1 MCGITGYLSKN
12 NNLSHDHLSHA
23 IENMTQSLA
32 HRGPDNR
39 GVWVDANDQICLGH
53 SRLAIIDLSA
63 TGHQPMVSSSGK
75 LVITYNGE
83 IYNTKELR
91 DELTQLGHQF
101 KGHSDTEVIL
111 QACQAWGVEDTAS
124 KLIGMFV
131 FAVWNTEKKELSLV
145 RDRLGIKPIYWS
157 CPGKSFLFG
166 SELKALRL
174 IHECPTEIDRDAL
187 SLYMR
192 HNYIP
197 TPYTIYKD
205 VQKLEP
211 GSILTFSSTGEIKI
225 QQYWSLEQVVSNT
238 AKDRRQ
244 NADPTDSCNE
254 LEQLL
259 SDAVSRRMVSDVPL
273 GAFLSGG
280 IDSSLVTALMQS
292 NSNTPVKTFSI
303 GFHEQGYDEAL
314 YAKKVAAHLG
324 TNHTELYV
332 TPEDALNVV
341 PSLAHMYD
349 EPFSDS
355 SQIPTFLISKLT
367 REHVTVALSGDG
379 GDEVFAGYNRYF
391 LTQKIQRLLKVMPG
405 FSKELFSK
413 LLMSVPPAKWTSLF
427 SVLPASMQLPQTGDK
442 FHKLA
447 RLLTLE
453 EEELYHELISHW
465 DDTESLVL
473 GSKEPRKKY
482 IDSNLALTNTEKMQY
497 IDTLTYLPDD
507 ILAKVDRASMS
518 VSLEVRVPL
527 LDHRVLEFAWG
538 MNENMKIRNKS
549 GKWALKEILKKYI
562 PQELT
567 DRPKMGFGVPID
579 SWLRGPLRTWAED
592 LLNYNSIREQGYLNA
607 DMVKHKWEEH
617 ISGKRNWQYHLWDV
631 LMFQSWLNEWH
642 KPKNMKNY

>member
-12 NNLSHDHLSHA
+12 NNLSHDHLSHT
-23 IENMTQSLA
+23 IESMTQSLA

-53 SRLAIIDLSA
+53 SRLAIIDLSE

-83 IYNTKELR
+83 IYNTNELR
-91 DELTQLGHQF
+91 TELTQLGHQF

-111 QACQAWGVEDTAS
+111 EACQAWGVAGAAS
-124 KLIGMFV
+124 KLIGMFA
-131 FAVWNTEKKELSLV
+131 FAVWNKEKKELSLV

-157 CPGKSFLFG
+157 HPGKSFLFG

-174 IHECPTEIDRDAL
+174 INECPAQIDRDAL

-197 TPYTIYKD
+197 APYTIYKD

-211 GSILTFSSTGEIKI
+211 GSILTFSSTSGVKI
-225 QQYWSLEQVVSNT
+225 QQYWSLEQVVYNT
-238 AKDRRQ
+238 ASDRRQ
-244 NADPTDSCNE
+244 HVNLTDTLNG
-254 LEQLL
+254 LEDLL

-280 IDSSLVTALMQS
+280 IDSSLVAALMQS
-292 NSNTPVKTFSI
+292 NSDTPIKTFSI
-303 GFHEQGYDEAL
+303 GFHEHDYDEAV
-314 YAKKVAAHLG
+314 YAKKVATHLG

-341 PSLAHMYD
+341 PSLAYMYD

-391 LTQKIQRLLKVMPG
+391 LTQKIQRLLKMMPA
-405 FSKELFSK
+405 FSKELFAK
-413 LLMSVPPAKWTSLF
+413 LIMSVPPSKWTALF

-442 FHKLA
+442 LHKLA
-447 RLLTLE
+447 RLLKLE

-465 DDTESLVL
+465 SDTELLVL
-473 GSKEPRKKY
+473 GSKEPHTKY
-482 IDSNLALTNTEKMQY
+482 IKNNSALTDAEKMQY

-507 ILAKVDRASMS
+507 ILTKVDRASMS

-549 GKWALKEILKKYI
+549 GKWILKEILKKHI
-562 PQELT
+562 PPELT
-567 DRPKMGFGVPID
+567 NRPKMGFGIPID

-642 KPKNMKNY
+642 KP

>member
-1 MCGITGYLSKN
+1 
-12 NNLSHDHLSHA
+12 
-23 IENMTQSLA
+23 
-32 HRGPDNR
+32 
-39 GVWVDANDQICLGH
+39 
-53 SRLAIIDLSA
+53 
-63 TGHQPMVSSSGK
+63 
-75 LVITYNGE
+75 
-83 IYNTKELR
+83 
-91 DELTQLGHQF
+91 
-101 KGHSDTEVIL
+101 
-111 QACQAWGVEDTAS
+111 
-124 KLIGMFV
+124 
-131 FAVWNTEKKELSLV
+131 
-145 RDRLGIKPIYWS
+145 
-157 CPGKSFLFG
+157 
-166 SELKALRL
+166 
-174 IHECPTEIDRDAL
+174 
-187 SLYMR
+187 
-192 HNYIP
+192 
-197 TPYTIYKD
+197 
-205 VQKLEP
+205 
-211 GSILTFSSTGEIKI
+211 
-225 QQYWSLEQVVSNT
+225 
-238 AKDRRQ
+238 
-244 NADPTDSCNE
+244 
-254 LEQLL
+254 
-259 SDAVSRRMVSDVPL
+259 MVSDVPL

-631 LMFQSWLNEWH
+631 LMFQAWLEAQ
-642 KPKNMKNY
+642 